1 MLLFLS
7 MLESDGERRIF
18 SELYNQYGN
27 AMLRV
32 ARRYFPEDPQDAE
45 DAVQNAWL
53 KVIKNILKIQEI
65 PCKKRGAY
73 LVIIVRNEAIA
84 ILRKRRRE
92 LPFEDALAGE
102 AAGLGDDSGK
112 PVIELIRTMPDTYR
126 AVLEMRFVEER
137 STKEIAAALHLTE
150 SAVNTRIHRG
160 RAILIEKIREEG
172 ICNGR

>member
-53 KVIKNILKIQEI
+53 KVVKNILKIQEI